1 MLKWIVIGVLIVCVV
16 FIGYRIFG
24 SDAVNVR
31 VAEDIR
37 ANPQG
42 ERAKRAMLVT
52 LADGRM
58 YPVNYLREEGLVF
71 MGIDGR
77 WWREFVGEGQPVAML
92 IQGQKLTGHATTIL
106 DDPEYTEDVFSRLRP
121 TAPDWLPDWLNG
133 KLVVITLNSP
143 LELQ

>member
-16 FIGYRIFG
+16 FIGYRIYG
-24 SDAVNVR
+24 SDVINAR
-31 VAEDIR
+31 VAEEIR

-58 YPVNYLREEGLVF
+58 YPVNYLREESLLF

-77 WWREFVGEGQPVAML
+77 WWRDLVGDGQPVVML
-92 IQGQKLTGHATTIL
+92 IQGENLKGHAKTVL
-106 DDPEYTEDVFSRLRP
+106 DKPEYIADIFSRFRRTGACFDRLISHE
-121 TAPDWLPDWLNG
+121 
-133 KLVVITLNSP
+133 VIKEFL
-143 LELQ
+143 